1 MSPRA
6 SRTTTRTTRMYSK
19 RLHRAVDPSEDPS
32 YTRTMCGKDS
42 LGGGHA
48 APPPLRR
55 HTHRS
60 SACAPPAARSQTFA
74 LPLGHAILYEAWGSI
89 TSPTHT
95 CGESQGRLHV
105 PHSVNVLTKLGACV
119 WGSATMRHVTRHY
132 RRSSSIMGA
141 ATFARASAPR
151 SFSTIASAN
160 TNDVPGPRLVMR
172 FLATTTAFSSYA

>member
-1 MSPRA
+1 
-6 SRTTTRTTRMYSK
+6 MYSK

-32 YTRTMCGKDS
+32 YTRTMCGKDG
-42 LGGGHA
+42 LIGEHAAPPRRRAA

-60 SACAPPAARSQTFA
+60 SACAPPAARSQTFPH
-74 LPLGHAILYEAWGSI
+74 PLGHAILYEAWGSI
-89 TSPTHT
+89 TSPTRT